1 VAAAA
6 LAFRCFAL
14 TQRSP
19 YSAAIATKAPDAPG
33 ATPSALRPMVPL
45 QEHEDQQSDLL
56 DLARAW
62 RDLTDV
68 WEAPADTES
77 SAPSRSRRAI

>member
-14 TQRSP
+14 TQRS
-19 YSAAIATKAPDAPG
+19 
-33 ATPSALRPMVPL
+33 
-45 QEHEDQQSDLL
+45 QSDLL

-62 RDLTDV
+62 RDLADV

>member
-6 LAFRCFAL
+6 LAFRWFAL

-19 YSAAIATKAPDAPG
+19 YSSAIATKAPDALG

-45 QEHEDQQSDLL
+45 QEHEDQH
-56 DLARAW
+56 LARAW
-62 RDLTDV
+62 RDLADV